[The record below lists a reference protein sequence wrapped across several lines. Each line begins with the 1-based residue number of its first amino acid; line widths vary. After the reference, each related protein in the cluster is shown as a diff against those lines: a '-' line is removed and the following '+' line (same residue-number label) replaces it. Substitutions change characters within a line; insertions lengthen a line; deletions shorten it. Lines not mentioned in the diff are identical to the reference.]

1 MTIRT
6 TARRDRAPLLP
17 ETARTFRL
25 WVLLGLALL
34 QGLLGVFGTLPALAQ
49 TPTQHEGTNQE
60 RPSAPEGP
68 GAPEKAL
75 RFVDDAGRTCLLA
88 APATRIVSLYA
99 GHSENLVALGAAE
112 RLVAVSRADDPA
124 LFPEL
129 PRLPAKIDA
138 ERLLALAPDLVLLRP
153 LVESLSPGA
162 IATLERAG
170 VTVVSLAPPEWESMP
185 TYLERLG
192 LLLGVPEGGEAW
204 QKALAELDLVSTE
217 AARRRGAAPPVRVFL
232 ESTGREL
239 HTCAPRSWAAHLLAV
254 AGGENV
260 ATDLAPLREGSALAA
275 CGVERLLGYAA
286 RGLDV
291 YLVQRGPMNDTT
303 EEEVRAR
310 PWASGLDNA
319 RIATIPE
326 ELVSRP
332 SLLRVTEGANALL
345 DLFYP
350 KTSQE

>member
-6 TARRDRAPLLP
+6 TARRDRAPLFP

-25 WVLLGLALL
+25 RVFLGLVLL
-34 QGLLGVFGTLPALAQ
+34 QGLLGLCGTLPALAQ
-49 TPTQHEGTNQE
+49 TPAPTEE
-60 RPSAPEGP
+60 ARPENSSVP
-68 GAPEKAL
+68 GAPENAL
-75 RFVDDAGRTCLLA
+75 RIVDDAGRTCLLA

-99 GHSENLVALGAAE
+99 GHSENLVALGAAK

-185 TYLERLG
+185 TYLEHLG

-204 QKALAELDLVSTE
+204 RKALAELDLVSTE

-260 ATDLAPLREGSALAA
+260 AADLAPLREGSALAA
-275 CGVERLLGYAA
+275 CGVERLLDYAT

-310 PWASGLDNA
+310 PWASGLGDA

-332 SLLRVTEGANALL
+332 SLLRVVPGARALL

-350 KTSQE
+350 E

>member
-6 TARRDRAPLLP
+6 TARRDGAQGLP
-17 ETARTFRL
+17 EAARTFRL

-34 QGLLGVFGTLPALAQ
+34 QGLLGVCGTLPALAQ
-49 TPTQHEGTNQE
+49 TPPQKEGANQE
-60 RPSAPEGP
+60 RPSAPEDP
-68 GAPEKAL
+68 KTPEKAL

-124 LFPEL
+124 LFPDL

-138 ERLLALAPDLVLLRP
+138 ERILALAPDLVLLRP

-162 IATLERAG
+162 LATLERAG

-192 LLLGVPEGGEAW
+192 LLVGLPDGSAAW
-204 QKALAELDLVSTE
+204 RKALEELALVSTE
-217 AARRRGAAPPVRVFL
+217 AARRRGAASPVRVFL
-232 ESTGREL
+232 ESTSREL

-275 CGVERLLGYAA
+275 CGVERLLDYAA

-310 PWASGLDNA
+310 PWASGLGNA

-332 SLLRVTEGANALL
+332 SLLRVTEGAKALL

-350 KTSQE
+350 RNF